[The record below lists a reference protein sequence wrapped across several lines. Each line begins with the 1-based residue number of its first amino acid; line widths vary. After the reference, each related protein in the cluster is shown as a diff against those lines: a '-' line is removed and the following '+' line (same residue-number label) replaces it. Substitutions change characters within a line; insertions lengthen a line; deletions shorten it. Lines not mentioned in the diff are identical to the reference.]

1 MFRISHHK
9 NGLTV
14 ATAEMP
20 HMASV
25 AVGIWVG
32 VGGRYEPA
40 SLCGVSHFIEHLLFK
55 GTRHR
60 SAKQISQDIEGIGGY
75 LNAFTTEENTCFYSK
90 ACHHRFNDLIEV
102 LMDMFLNSKF
112 DPVEIDKERNV
123 IKEELAMYL
132 DQPHQ
137 HVQELLNETLWP
149 DHPLGRPLTGTE
161 QTIDALTRAQIV
173 SYQRTNYLSKTTLV
187 VAAGDVQHE
196 HVVKAVSK
204 YARHMPQ
211 GRSPTFLPA
220 PHEQQEPRLRLFTKT
235 TEQTQ
240 LALGVR
246 TCSRHD
252 ERRFALRLLSTL
264 LGENMSSRLFQVV
277 REDHGLAY
285 SIYSSLA
292 FFDDVGVLNISAGM
306 ETKNVEKAFRLVLR
320 EIHRTRQGLPT
331 PAELRRAR
339 DYVIGQ
345 LDLSLE
351 NTENRM
357 MWAGE
362 QLVGYGKIFSP
373 DEIKQRLFEVR
384 ASEIR
389 AVARDFLEPRR
400 MSLALV
406 SPLKKVPR
414 LTRLLR
420 SEP

>member
-1 MFRISHHK
+1 MYRISRHK
-9 NGLTV
+9 SGLAV
-14 ATAEMP
+14 VTAEMP

-25 AVGIWVG
+25 AVGVWVG
-32 VGGRYEPA
+32 VGSRFEP
-40 SLCGVSHFIEHLLFK
+40 SVLCGVSHFIEHLLFK

-90 ACHHRFNDLIEV
+90 ACHHRFKDLLEV

-112 DPVEIDKERNV
+112 DPAEIDKERNV

-161 QTIDALTRAQIV
+161 QTLDAMTRAQIV
-173 SYQRTNYLSKTTLV
+173 GYHRANYLGQTTLV
-187 VAAGDVQHE
+187 AAAGNLE
-196 HVVKAVSK
+196 HGHVAKAVAR
-204 YARHMPQ
+204 YARHMIE
-211 GRSPTFLPA
+211 GHSPAFVPA
-220 PHEQQEPRLRLFTKT
+220 SSRQRQPRIRLFTKA

-240 LALGVR
+240 LALGIH

-252 ERRFALRLLSTL
+252 ERRFALRLLNTL

-285 SIYSSLA
+285 SICSSLG
-292 FFDDVGVLNISAGM
+292 FFADAGVLNISAGL
-306 ETKNVEKAFRLVLR
+306 ETENTEKAFKLIMR
-320 EIHRTRQGLPT
+320 EIRRATQSLPS

-351 NTENRM
+351 NTENQM
-357 MWAGE
+357 MWMGE
-362 QLVGYGKIFSP
+362 QWLGYGKVFSLN
-373 DEIKQRLFEVR
+373 EIRRGFLHVR

-389 AVARDFLEPRR
+389 AAARDFFRPER

-406 SPLKKVPR
+406 SPLKNARR
-414 LTRLLR
+414 LAHQLR
-420 SEP
+420 AWP